1 MATNVASPKSLEIC
15 KAQTHAEDVASWS
28 NTRLVQE
35 CVRGSEEAWSA
46 LIERYKRLIF
56 SIPIKY
62 GFSRDDASDIFQAVC
77 LEILSELPKLR
88 NSEALPKWIIQ
99 VTSHKC
105 SHYKRQQQRTET
117 MDPSD
122 AAFDRGAPPVVDR
135 ILTEAQDEQKLR
147 QAISEIPVRCQRLV
161 HMLFFEEP
169 SRPYE
174 QVAQT
179 LGLALGSVGF
189 IRQRCLER
197 LRKKLVE
204 TGF

>member
-15 KAQTHAEDVASWS
+15 KTQTHADDVASWP
-28 NTRLVQE
+28 NTRLVRE
-35 CVRGSEEAWSA
+35 CVQGSEEAWSA

-62 GFSRDDASDIFQAVC
+62 GFSRDDSSDIFQAVC

-99 VTSHKC
+99 ITSHKC

-122 AAFDRGAPPVVDR
+122 AAFDRGAPAIVDR

-161 HMLFFEEP
+161 QMLFFEEP